1 MKVDKISKL
10 ILDHSDH
17 LSYDITDDITDT
29 LKTSRE
35 MI

>member
-17 LSYDITDDITDT
+17 LAYDITDT
-29 LKTSRE
+29 LKTLRK